1 MIKIENVEMFCEFL
15 TSVVQIVP
23 DAKFVVDEDKTFA
36 YVLREGQMV
45 RAFFTTNSC
54 VSEKGEHSFCLKE
67 INKFQRAIELINKVG
82 GDEIITLKYDKGFI
96 SYNGK
101 GSFRFKTVKED
112 QIEMFVS
119 KALKTELK
127 PESVFECDYKQFR
140 QFLSSCSVVA
150 DKPDQV
156 KIYIYQRKNEIVGE
170 MGDRMNKF
178 SDSISLP
185 ISDKIE
191 SGTLVNP
198 QTLVFANA
206 LTITTLKTDKLKIS
220 VVPEYKFVVVDATK
234 KLGESFYIDMKLL
247 VRTSKG

>member
-1 MIKIENVEMFCEFL
+1 MFCEFL
-15 TSVVQIVP
+15 SSVVQIVP
-23 DAKFVVDEDKTFA
+23 DAKFVVNENETHA
-36 YVLREGQMV
+36 YVLKEGQMV

-54 VSEKGEHSFCLKE
+54 VSEKGEQSFCLKD

-82 GDEIITLKYDKGFI
+82 GEDDINLVYDKGFV
-96 SYNGK
+96 SYTGK

-112 QIEMFVS
+112 QIEMFVTN
-119 KALKTELK
+119 ALKTKLE

-150 DKPDQV
+150 DKPDSV
-156 KIYIYQRKNEIVGE
+156 KVYVYQKNDEIIGE

-185 ISDKIE
+185 ISNNIQ
-191 SGTLVNP
+191 SGTMVGS
-198 QTLVFANA
+198 QALVFANA
-206 LTITTLKTDKLKIS
+206 LTITTLKTDKLTLSI
-220 VVPEYKFVVVDATK
+220 VPKYKFVVVDATK
-234 KLGESFYIDMKLL
+234 KLDSDHYIDMKLL